1 MNLST
6 GCFIIN
12 FILLLFSIWLN
23 VYVKIPQNWL
33 YYNYLINSILFFII
47 IYLDYRDY
55 QYKTNGILSLY
66 ILIYVNKIIIFF
78 NIFWN
83 IYGFVLCYLE
93 NFDLENFLFLLLLI
107 LNTWNL
113 YYICMYTV
121 MILFYE
127 LIFKTFINKNY

>member
-55 QYKTNGILSLY
+55 RYKTNGILSLY